1 MTPPPIPSWL
11 PPLLACPVCL
21 APLAAGAAC
30 GCLRS
35 LDLAAPVPDLLCGE
49 APLGDAYDRM
59 ADIADRRA
67 ETEPDR
73 FTSIDRALLDATR
86 GRTLELGCGTGRL
99 LGGLVARTE
108 ELVGVDLS
116 RESLQRARA
125 RGFTVLR
132 ADALRLPFAPRSFHT
147 VVAGFGTFAHLP
159 IAAAAREAARVLR
172 PGGILAF
179 HNFGARALASAQVL
193 AGVVRLR
200 RPRRT
205 TRFHTDAIRRW
216 RDVQAALDAA
226 GLQVTDIDGRVHV
239 PGLARLTDRRVRTR
253 RPALLPWCWDV
264 VVVAR
269 RDGVSG

>member
-11 PPLLACPVCL
+11 TPLLACPICL
-21 APLAAGAAC
+21 SPLAAGVAC
-30 GCLRS
+30 GCGRS
-35 LDLAAPVPDLLCGE
+35 WDLAASVPDLLCGD
-49 APLGDAYDRM
+49 APLGEAYDHM
-59 ADIADRRA
+59 ADIADRRGQD
-67 ETEPDR
+67 EPAR
-73 FTSIDRALLDATR
+73 FTPIDRALLDAAR

-99 LGGLVARTE
+99 LGGLAARTE

-159 IAAAAREAARVLR
+159 IDVAAREAARVLK

-205 TRFHTDAIRRW
+205 TGFHTDAIRRW
-216 RDVQAALDAA
+216 RDVQVALDEA
-226 GLQVTDIDGRVHV
+226 GLRVTEIDGRLHV
-239 PGLARLTDRRVRTR
+239 PGLARITDRRVRIR
-253 RPALLPWCWDV
+253 RPGLLPWCWDV
-264 VVVAR
+264 VVVAQK
-269 RDGVSG
+269 GP